1 MNDVLISAEDYLKR
15 AKSEL
20 LVLHEGF
27 SNNPTTETWASFD
40 MLLEGTGWL
49 NDMLSVVGSSDARPA
64 NWEMY
69 AKLSVSI
76 QGELAK
82 LGEAVEKEDYVQIGN
97 ILRDGLIL
105 SFDELEVE
113 IGKTIDSEGVR
124 VGLS

>member
-1 MNDVLISAEDYLKR
+1 MNDVQISAEEYLNR

-20 LVLHEGF
+20 VALHEGF
-27 SNNPTTETWASFD
+27 SNGPTTETWAIFD
-40 MLLEGTGWL
+40 MLLEGAGWL
-49 NDMLSVVGSSDARPA
+49 NDMLSVVGGSNARPA
-64 NWEMY
+64 NWETY
-69 AKLSVSI
+69 AELSVGM

-105 SFDELEVE
+105 NFDALEVE